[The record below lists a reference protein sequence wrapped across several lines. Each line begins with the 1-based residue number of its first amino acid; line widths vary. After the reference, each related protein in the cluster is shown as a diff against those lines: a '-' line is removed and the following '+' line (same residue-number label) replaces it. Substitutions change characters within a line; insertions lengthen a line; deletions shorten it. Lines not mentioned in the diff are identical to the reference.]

1 MNTNRVLICDVG
13 GQPHHWAS
21 WQDGVVLRYKNL
33 LSHEIGDLSRFNGG
47 TNRISGERSHV
58 NIGEILF
65 LKESLKYDSRVPPL
79 TNQNLFARDRNLCCY
94 CGRHYHESKLS
105 RDHIVPVSRGGKNTW
120 NNVVAACKSCNHE
133 KDDNLL
139 HEVGMKL
146 LFLPYVPSHA
156 ERLILANRKIL
167 VSQMDFL
174 QAMLPA
180 NSRLLDNSFTTYH
193 E

>member
-1 MNTNRVLICDVG
+1 MDTNRVLICDVG

-33 LSHEIGDLSRFNGG
+33 LSYEIGDISQFNGG
-47 TNRISGERSHV
+47 TNRISGERSRV
-58 NIGEILF
+58 DIGEILF
-65 LKESLKYDSRVPPL
+65 LKETLKYDSRIPPL
-79 TNQNLFARDRNLCCY
+79 TNQNLFARDRNICCY

-105 RDHIVPVSRGGKNTW
+105 RDHIIPVSKGGKNIW
-120 NNVVAACKSCNHE
+120 NNVVASCKSCNHE

-139 HEVGMKL
+139 HEVDMKL

-167 VSQMDFL
+167 ASQMDFL

-180 NSRLLDNSFTTYH
+180 NSRLLENNFVTYH
-193 E
+193 Q